1 MSLAGAVVW
10 GVVPFIPE
18 APFRLYAGQERP
30 PIEVLDAKP
39 LTSSGQKGGD
49 TQFDFVVKG
58 KARPVLIL
66 SDKHADD
73 LAEYLALRL
82 ARFTK
87 FAAVEQQTIR
97 AQKHSTLVYLKP
109 EKFSLPEE
117 NAAMLDSLVRV
128 HKTAIDTKPSGQLDE
143 YELRTVQ
150 ERFLRFHGFDL
161 RVLLQVAMEQAE
173 AKGKKAA
180 GRK

>member
-10 GVVPFIPE
+10 GVIPFIPE
-18 APFRLYAGQERP
+18 GTPT
-30 PIEVLDAKP
+30 
-39 LTSSGQKGGD
+39 TSRK
-49 TQFDFVVKG
+49 
-58 KARPVLIL
+58 
-66 SDKHADD
+66 
-73 LAEYLALRL
+73 YLALRL

-87 FAAVEQQTIR
+87 FAAVEQETIR

-128 HKTAIDTKPSGQLDE
+128 HKTAIDTKPCGQLDE

-150 ERFLRFHGFDL
+150 ERFLRFHGLDL
-161 RVLLQVAMEQAE
+161 RALLQVP
-173 AKGKKAA
+173 AA
-180 GRK
+180 GRHGAGGSQGQEGGWAQVGPRH